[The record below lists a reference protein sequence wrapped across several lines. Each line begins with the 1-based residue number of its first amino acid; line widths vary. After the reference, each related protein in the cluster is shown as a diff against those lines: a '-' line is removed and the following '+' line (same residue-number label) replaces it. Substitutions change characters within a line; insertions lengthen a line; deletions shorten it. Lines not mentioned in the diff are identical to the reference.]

1 MKDVNGDQLANNDQ
15 VLITTKKGQSLEKI
29 IVENGKY
36 FLEGVCKTPLTEQLI
51 KTFEITK
58 YKGEIK

>member
-1 MKDVNGDQLANNDQ
+1 MKDINRDELFNNDQ
-15 VLITTKKGQSLEKI
+15 VLINTKTGQSLEKI
-29 IVENGKY
+29 IVENDRY

-51 KTFEITK
+51 KHCEITK